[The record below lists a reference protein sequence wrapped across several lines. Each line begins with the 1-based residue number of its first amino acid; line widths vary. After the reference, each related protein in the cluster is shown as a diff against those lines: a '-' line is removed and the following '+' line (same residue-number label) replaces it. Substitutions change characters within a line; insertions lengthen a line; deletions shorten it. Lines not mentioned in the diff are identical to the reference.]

1 MTDHPLI
8 SPTPPLQAPAA
19 AACAVCGAVV
29 DAESGRCYACGFSR
43 RELEAWRARH
53 REAWWALA
61 RNMWWNVG
69 LLWTAVVLLALWFTG
84 LAVLAQS
91 VGVRPSDPLEAL
103 VYWVLPLAGLAT
115 LLWSTIRLDHLIRGF
130 PGWGS
135 PAALGVG
142 RALRPGARLRRTG
155 MPARAQWFPGAA
167 LGGAVLVSALMA
179 ESALGDFG
187 RGVVFS
193 AAGIAFIAA
202 AARVATVRER
212 LESWRALLEVGAA
225 PRRLV
230 SRAARVWMAWCVV
243 AMMLAFTVAWMRLDV
258 RWRGEAEPMLD
269 VLAFLCA
276 VVAMLVW
283 VLNYRGAAKELDRW
297 LR

>member
-1 MTDHPLI
+1 
-8 SPTPPLQAPAA
+8 
-19 AACAVCGAVV
+19 VV
-29 DAESGRCYACGFSR
+29 DTESGRCYACGFSR

-69 LLWTAVVLLALWFTG
+69 LFWTAVVLLALWFTG

-91 VGVRPSDPLEAL
+91 VGVRPSDLLEAL

-243 AMMLAFTVAWMRLDV
+243 AMMLAFTLAWMRLDV